1 MTARITNDEAKSV
14 LSRWVKP
21 TKRHVLFLFAVIFFA
36 GRLALAREAPPKLQ
50 IDVDFFDNLSSVKPY
65 CGSNWIDRFFADC
78 KAHGVKRVT
87 WRCFAQIANYPTELN
102 YTMDSVQT
110 IRSAA
115 DERRFGGAFAA
126 KVGVGRL
133 PTGKAFGGIRQRVV
147 PKGGHEYLFRGM
159 VSSDALPS
167 GAFLAAIDAA
177 SGTVLV
183 KGEEVKSFDMRR
195 TEIRF
200 TADKPFDVGVFSA
213 GADGI
218 HVFVADALS
227 LRALDAPDEE
237 LLANGGM
244 EEIDAFMEPAGWTQD
259 GTCFVTLNGDVMA
272 VPAKERKARFP
283 QIKFFDMLNHP
294 YRERAERIMR
304 AAEDGNSLALAGK
317 AAKKYGIELY
327 AWYDPFDDGRK
338 CLPPVKVWADKFMEA
353 HPEYRCTD
361 KDGRARWG
369 LLCFACPEVR
379 AHKTDVVRELLSF
392 EGVTGVALKT
402 HYQHNALWGWNSN
415 VQTECLYHPAIIKR
429 YHARWGEP
437 QDGAYSSFRLRQLH
451 GEAVMEWLGDIRPL
465 FASSGKRLCMFQAPS
480 PFLDRANTCGW
491 YLPPEKIVRDK
502 LCDDFLIEPRWSGD
516 HVKRFAES
524 AAVNRIVA
532 ACRAAGVGVGFD
544 FYYASVGRIS
554 AIKDKGTFLI
564 EQVTDLGCEDV
575 DYIGLYE
582 EICLHNVWP
591 QIGQAAKALASAP
604 PPTIR
609 TGIPSATDGKLSLA
623 TCREVTLDDGRGN
636 IGSAVEL
643 VSGEDSWDGIYTSPT
658 NAQATILFNQPIEL
672 SEVMI
677 YSGHLSWV
685 NKCPVED
692 CTVEG
697 LRGGAWRPLGALTN
711 ANASKGNNQEVP
723 NVCKFARQT
732 LEGLRVTVT
741 RGGHPTCLVLR
752 TIQGK

>member
-1 MTARITNDEAKSV
+1 MKRVIAV
-14 LSRWVKP
+14 LVAGIL
-21 TKRHVLFLFAVIFFA
+21 VGGLF
-36 GRLALAREAPPKLQ
+36 AREAQPKLQ
-50 IDVDFFDNLSSVKPY
+50 IDVDFFDNLAVVKPY

-78 KAHGVKRVT
+78 KAHGVARVT
-87 WRCFAQIANYPTELN
+87 WRCFAQIANYPTKLN
-102 YTMDSVQT
+102 YTVDAVQT

-115 DERRFGGAFAA
+115 DERRFAGAFAA

-133 PTGKAFGGIRQRVV
+133 PPGKAFGGIRQRVM
-147 PKGGHEYLFRGM
+147 PKECGRAGARPSRRREYLFRGM
-159 VSSDALPS
+159 VSSDALPA

-177 SGTVLV
+177 SGAVLARS
-183 KGEEVKSFDMRR
+183 EEVRSFDIQRR
-195 TEIRF
+195 EVRF
-200 TADKPFDVGVFSA
+200 ATDKPFDVGVFSA
-213 GADGI
+213 GAEDGI

-237 LLANGGM
+237 LLVNGGM
-244 EEIDAFMEPAGWTQD
+244 EEIDAFMEPAAWTQD

-272 VPAKERKARFP
+272 VPEKERKSRFP
-283 QIKFFDMLNHP
+283 NIHGFNILNHP
-294 YRERAERIMR
+294 YRERTESLVR
-304 AAEDGNSLALAGK
+304 AAEDGNSLALAGQ

-379 AHKTDVVRELLSF
+379 AHKAAVVRELLSF

-402 HYQHNALWGWNSN
+402 HYQHNLLWGWDSK
-415 VQTECLYHPAIIKR
+415 VQTDCLYHPAVLAR
-429 YHARWGEP
+429 YDARWGKP
-437 QDGAYSSFRLRQLH
+437 QDGAYSTFKLRQLH
-451 GEAVMEWLGDIRPL
+451 GEAVMEWLRELRPL

-480 PFLDRANTCGW
+480 PFLDRTNTCGW
-491 YLPPEKIVRDK
+491 YLPPEKIVREK
-502 LCDDFLIEPRWSGD
+502 LCDDFLIEPRWCGD

-524 AAVNRIVA
+524 ASVNRIVA

-544 FYYASVGRIS
+544 FYYASVGRVP
-554 AIKDKGTFLI
+554 AIKDRGAFLV
-564 EQVTDLGCEDV
+564 EQVTGLGREDV

-609 TGIPSATDGKLSLA
+609 SGIPSAADGKLSLA
-623 TCREVTLDDGRGN
+623 SCRDVTLNDGRGGV
-636 IGSAVEL
+636 GSAVEL
-643 VSGEDSWDGIYTSPT
+643 VSGEDVWDGLYMSPT
-658 NAQATILFNQPIEL
+658 NAQATILFNQPLEL
-672 SEVMI
+672 SEVI
-677 YSGHLSWV
+677 LYSGHLSWV

-692 CTVEG
+692 CTIEG

-711 ANASKGNNQEVP
+711 ANAVKGNNQDVP
-723 NVCKFARQT
+723 NVCRFARQT
-732 LEGLRVTVT
+732 LEGVRVTVT
-741 RGGHPTCLVLR
+741 RGGHPSCLVLR
-752 TIQGK
+752 AIQGR

>member
-1 MTARITNDEAKSV
+1 MKRQIL
-14 LSRWVKP
+14 LSTLV
-21 TKRHVLFLFAVIFFA
+21 TC
-36 GRLALAREAPPKLQ
+36 GLAFAREAPPKLQ
-50 IDVDFFDNLSSVKPY
+50 IDVDFFDNLETVRPY

-87 WRCFAQIANYPTELN
+87 WRCFAQIANFPTELN
-102 YTMDSVQT
+102 YTMDAVQT

-133 PTGKAFGGIRQRVV
+133 PPGKAFGGIRQRVV
-147 PKGGHEYLFRGM
+147 PKDGGRAGARPSRKYLFRGM

-167 GAFLAAIDAA
+167 GAFLAAIDAT
-177 SGTVLV
+177 SGVVLA
-183 KGEEVKSFDMRR
+183 KGAEVRSFDMRR

-200 TADKPFDVGVFSA
+200 AADRPFDVGVFSA
-213 GADGI
+213 GSDGI

-237 LLANGGM
+237 LLVNGGM

-272 VPAKERKARFP
+272 VP
-283 QIKFFDMLNHP
+283 P
-294 YRERAERIMR
+294 YRERTERIVR

-317 AAKKYGIELY
+317 AAKKYGVELY

-353 HPEYRCTD
+353 HPEFRCTD

-379 AHKTDVVRELLSF
+379 AHKAAVVRELLSY

-402 HYQHNALWGWNSN
+402 HYQHNQLWGWDSK
-415 VQTECLYHPAIIKR
+415 VQTDCLYHPAILAR
-429 YHARWGEP
+429 YHSRWGKP
-437 QDGAYSSFRLRQLH
+437 QDGAYSAFRLRQLH
-451 GEAVMEWLGDIRPL
+451 GEAVMEWLREMRPL
-465 FASSGKRLCMFQAPS
+465 FAASGKRLCMFQAPGV
-480 PFLDRANTCGW
+480 FLDRTNTCGW
-491 YLPPEKIVRDK
+491 YLPPEKIVREK

-516 HVKRFAES
+516 HVKRFTES
-524 AAVNRIVA
+524 ASVNRLVA
-532 ACRAAGVGVGFD
+532 ACRASGVGVGFD
-544 FYYASVGRIS
+544 FYYASVGRVP
-554 AIKDKGTFLI
+554 AIKDRGAFLV
-564 EQVTDLGCEDV
+564 EQVAGLGREDV

-609 TGIPSATDGKLSLA
+609 SGIPSAADGKLSLE
-623 TCREVTLDDGRGN
+623 TCSKVILDDGRG
-636 IGSAVEL
+636 SVAEACEL
-643 VSGEDSWDGIYTSPT
+643 VSGENVWDGLYMSPT
-658 NAQATILFNQPIEL
+658 NAQATIFFNQPLEL
-672 SEVMI
+672 SEVII

-692 CTVEG
+692 CTIEG
-697 LRGGAWRPLGALTN
+697 LRGGAWHSLGALTK
-711 ANASKGNNQEVP
+711 ANALKGNNQEVP
-723 NVCKFARQT
+723 NVCRFAQQN
-732 LEGLRVTVT
+732 LEGLRVSVT

-752 TIQGK
+752 AIQAR

>member
-1 MTARITNDEAKSV
+1 MNMRGNISILAI
-14 LSRWVKP
+14 L
-21 TKRHVLFLFAVIFFA
+21 LA
-36 GRLALAREAPPKLQ
+36 GGMLAREAPPKLQ
-50 IDVDFFDNLSSVKPY
+50 IDVDFFDNLETVRPY

-78 KAHGVKRVT
+78 KAHGVARVT
-87 WRCFAQIANYPTELN
+87 WRCSAQIANYPTKLN
-102 YTMDSVQT
+102 YTVDAVQT

-115 DERRFGGAFAA
+115 DERRFGGAFAS
-126 KVGVGRL
+126 KVGVGR
-133 PTGKAFGGIRQRVV
+133 PPPGKTFGGIRQRIV
-147 PKGGHEYLFRGM
+147 PKECGRAGTRPSRRREYLFRGM

-177 SGTVLV
+177 SGAVFARSD
-183 KGEEVKSFDMRR
+183 EVRSFDMQRL
-195 TEIRF
+195 ELRF
-200 TADKPFDVGVFSA
+200 VADRPFDVGVFSA
-213 GADGI
+213 GAEDNI

-237 LLANGGM
+237 RLANGGM

-272 VPAKERKARFP
+272 VPEKERKIRFP
-283 QIKFFDMLNHP
+283 NIHGFDVLNHP
-294 YRERAERIMR
+294 YRERTERIVR

-338 CLPPVKVWADKFMEA
+338 CLPPVKTWAGKFMEA

-379 AHKTDVVRELLSF
+379 AHKAAVVRELLSF

-402 HYQHNALWGWNSN
+402 HYQHNALWGWDSK
-415 VQTECLYHPAIIKR
+415 VQTDCLYHPAILAR
-429 YHARWGEP
+429 YHARWGKP
-437 QDGAYSSFRLRQLH
+437 KDGAYSSFRLRQLH
-451 GEAVMEWLGDIRPL
+451 GEAVMKWLREMRPL
-465 FASSGKRLCMFQAPS
+465 FALSGKRLCMFQAPN
-480 PFLDRANTCGW
+480 PFLDRTNTCGW
-491 YLPPEKIVRDK
+491 YLPPEKIVQEK

-524 AAVNRIVA
+524 TAVNRIVA
-532 ACRAAGVGVGFD
+532 ACRAAGAGVGFD
-544 FYYASVGRIS
+544 FYYASTGWTPE
-554 AIKDKGTFLI
+554 IKDKGTFLV
-564 EQVTDLGCEDV
+564 EQVTGLGREDI

-609 TGIPSATDGKLSLA
+609 SGIPSAATGKLSLA
-623 TCREVTLDDGRGN
+623 TCRDVTLDDGRGG

-643 VSGEDSWDGIYTSPT
+643 VCGEDVWDGLYMSPT
-658 NAQATILFNQPIEL
+658 NAQATIRFTQPIEL
-672 SEVMI
+672 SEVII

-692 CTVEG
+692 CTIEG
-697 LRGGAWRPLGALTN
+697 LRGGAWHSLGAMTN
-711 ANASKGNNQEVP
+711 ANALKGNNQEVP
-723 NVCKFARQT
+723 NVCRFTQQT
-732 LEGLRVTVT
+732 LEGVRVTVT

-752 TIQGK
+752 AIQGK

>member
-1 MTARITNDEAKSV
+1 MNTKGIT
-14 LSRWVKP
+14 LG
-21 TKRHVLFLFAVIFFA
+21 KRSFAMKKHLILLVAVTMFTD
-36 GRLALAREAPPKLQ
+36 GLLAREAPPKLL
-50 IDVDFFDNLSSVKPY
+50 IDVDFFDNLETVRPY
-65 CGSNWIDRFFADC
+65 CGSNWIDRFFANC

-87 WRCFAQIANYPTELN
+87 WRCFAQIANYPTALN
-102 YTMDSVQT
+102 YTMDAVQT

-115 DERRFGGAFAA
+115 DERRFAGAFAA

-133 PTGKAFGGIRQRVV
+133 PSGKAFGGIRQRVT
-147 PKGGHEYLFRGM
+147 PKGRHTFLFRGL

-167 GAFLAAIDAA
+167 GAFLAALDAA
-177 SGTVLV
+177 SGAVLA
-183 KGEEVKSFDMRR
+183 KGEEVRSFDMRR

-200 TADKPFDVGVFSA
+200 AADRPFDVGVFSA

-218 HVFVADALS
+218 HVFVVDALS

-237 LLANGGM
+237 LLVNGGM
-244 EEIDAFMEPAGWTQD
+244 EEIDAFLEPAGWTQD

-272 VPAKERKARFP
+272 VPEKERKARFP
-283 QIKFFDMLNHP
+283 NIQGFNILNHP
-294 YRERAERIMR
+294 YRERTERIVR

-317 AAKKYGIELY
+317 AAKKYGVELY

-353 HPEYRCTD
+353 HPEFRCTD

-379 AHKTDVVRELLSF
+379 AHKAAVVRELLAV

-402 HYQHNALWGWNSN
+402 HYQHNLLWGWDSK
-415 VQTECLYHPAIIKR
+415 VQTDCLYHPAVLER
-429 YHARWGEP
+429 YHSRWGKP
-437 QDGAYSSFRLRQLH
+437 QDGAYSAFRLRQLH
-451 GEAVMEWLGDIRPL
+451 GEAVMEWLRELRPL
-465 FASSGKRLCMFQAPS
+465 FAASGKRLCMFQAPGV
-480 PFLDRANTCGW
+480 FLDRTNTCGW
-491 YLPPEKIVRDK
+491 YLPPEKIVREK
-502 LCDDFLIEPRWSGD
+502 LCDDFLIEPRWGGD

-524 AAVNRIVA
+524 AAVNRLVA

-544 FYYASVGRIS
+544 FYYASVGRGP
-554 AIKDKGTFLI
+554 AIKDRGAFLV
-564 EQVTDLGCEDV
+564 EQVTGLGREDV

-591 QIGQAAKALASAP
+591 QIGQAAKALTGAP

-609 TGIPSATDGKLSLA
+609 TGIPSAADGKLSLA
-623 TCREVTLDDGRGN
+623 SCRDVTLDDGRGGV
-636 IGSAVEL
+636 GSAVEL
-643 VSGEDSWDGIYTSPT
+643 VSGEDAWDGLYMSPT
-658 NAQATILFNQPIEL
+658 NAQATILFNQPMEL
-672 SEVMI
+672 SEVLL

-697 LRGGAWRPLGALTN
+697 LRGGAWHSLGALTN
-711 ANASKGNNQEVP
+711 ANVLKGNNQEVP
-723 NVCKFARQT
+723 NACRFAQQT

-752 TIQGK
+752 AIQGR

>member
-1 MTARITNDEAKSV
+1 MKRLIF
-14 LSRWVKP
+14 LSA
-21 TKRHVLFLFAVIFFA
+21 L
-36 GRLALAREAPPKLQ
+36 LACGLAFAREAPPKLQ
-50 IDVDFFDNLSSVKPY
+50 IDVDFFDNLETVRPY

-78 KAHGVKRVT
+78 QAHGVKRVT
-87 WRCFAQIANYPTELN
+87 WRCFAQIANYPTKLN

-147 PKGGHEYLFRGM
+147 PKDGGRAGARPSREYLLRGM

-177 SGTVLV
+177 SGRVLARSD
-183 KGEEVKSFDMRR
+183 EVRSFDMRR

-200 TADKPFDVGVFSA
+200 AAGKPFDVGVFSA
-213 GADGI
+213 GSDGI

-272 VPAKERKARFP
+272 VPEKERKARFP
-283 QIKFFDMLNHP
+283 NIHGFNILNHP
-294 YRERAERIMR
+294 YRERTERIVH

-338 CLPPVKVWADKFMEA
+338 CLPPVKVWADKFMES
-353 HPEYRCTD
+353 HPEFRCTD

-379 AHKTDVVRELLSF
+379 AHKSAVVRELLSYD
-392 EGVTGVALKT
+392 GVTGVALKT
-402 HYQHNALWGWNSN
+402 HYQHNLLWGWDSK
-415 VQTECLYHPAIIKR
+415 VQTDCLYHPAILER
-429 YHARWGEP
+429 YHSRWGKP
-437 QDGAYSSFRLRQLH
+437 QDGAYSAFRLRQLH
-451 GEAVMEWLGDIRPL
+451 GEAVMEWLREMRPL
-465 FASSGKRLCMFQAPS
+465 FAASGKRLCMFQAP
-480 PFLDRANTCGW
+480 
-491 YLPPEKIVRDK
+491 
-502 LCDDFLIEPRWSGD
+502 DFLIEPRWSGD

-524 AAVNRIVA
+524 AAVNRLVA

-544 FYYASVGRIS
+544 FYYASTGWTP
-554 AIKDKGTFLI
+554 AIKDRGAFLV
-564 EQVTDLGCEDV
+564 EQVTGLGREDV

-591 QIGQAAKALASAP
+591 QIGQAAKALAGAP
-604 PPTIR
+604 APTIR
-609 TGIPSATDGKLSLA
+609 TGIPSAADGKLSLA
-623 TCREVTLDDGRGN
+623 SCRDVTLDDGRGG

-643 VSGEDSWDGIYTSPT
+643 VSGEDAWDGLYMSPT
-658 NAQATILFNQPIEL
+658 NAQATILFTQPMEL
-672 SEVMI
+672 SEILI

-692 CTVEG
+692 CTIEG
-697 LRGGAWRPLGALTN
+697 LSGGSWHSLGVLAN
-711 ANASKGNNQEVP
+711 ANALKGNNQEVP
-723 NVCKFARQT
+723 NVCRFARQT

-752 TIQGK
+752 AIQGR